1 MNIRTV
7 FTIIFIAFTAFLIV
21 PTKASA
27 SALLLADGSWELI
40 PADEPRP
47 DGWDKTHRCSVE
59 PLNVRIDIEA
69 KRYTATFGNQKDIIK
84 ADILDSGD
92 NYLQLKYDNEERK
105 MKNGDL
111 QIWNMFFVSE
121 DEFYWVREDW
131 IEDGKIMS
139 STQGRRRCMA
149 PIA

>member
-1 MNIRTV
+1 MNIRLF
-7 FTIIFIAFTAFLIV
+7 FTIVFFLLSLFISV
-21 PTKASA
+21 SSKAST
-27 SALLLADGSWELI
+27 SALLLAEGCWELI
-40 PADEPRP
+40 PAEGPRD

-59 PLNVRIDIEA
+59 PLNVKIDVEA
-69 KRYTATFGNQKDIIK
+69 KRYTARFGSHEELIK
-84 ADILDSGD
+84 ADILSSGD
-92 NYLQLKYDNEERK
+92 NFLQLKYDNEKRK
-105 MKNGDL
+105 MKNGDI

-131 IEDGKIMS
+131 IENEKILN